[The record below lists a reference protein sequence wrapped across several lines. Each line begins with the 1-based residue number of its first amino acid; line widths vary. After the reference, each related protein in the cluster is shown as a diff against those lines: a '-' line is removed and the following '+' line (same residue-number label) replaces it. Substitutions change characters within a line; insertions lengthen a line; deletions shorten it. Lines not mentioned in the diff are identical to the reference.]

1 MAEMPD
7 DKPVPNPSLT
17 ARVPGQGVTRLCAIM
32 ARLRGPDGCPW
43 DREQDLRTLKPHL
56 LEETYELL
64 ETMAGEDIAAHA
76 EELGDLLLQVVF
88 QARIRE
94 EQGSFA
100 LDDVAHGLS
109 DKLVRRHPHVFGD
122 VQVDG
127 SAAVLRNWEAI
138 KRTEKKP
145 AADGP
150 HAALAGVPIALPAL
164 ARAQRMQSKAS
175 RSGFDWPDVAG
186 VEAKLAEELAEL
198 EAARKTGN
206 ADAVRHE
213 VGDLLFSVVNLCRF
227 LHVDAEEALQAS
239 SNRFARRFREV
250 ERRAAA
256 DGRDMRKC
264 TLAELDVYWDAA
276 KKLEQGPAGS
286 V

>member
-1 MAEMPD
+1 MNSPHDKNPPD
-7 DKPVPNPSLT
+7 PAL
-17 ARVPGQGVTRLCAIM
+17 ARLPGEGVARLCAIM
-32 ARLRGPDGCPW
+32 ARLRGPNGCPW
-43 DREQDLRTLKPHL
+43 DREQNLSTLKPHL

-64 ETMAGEDIAAHA
+64 ETMDGADLAAHA
-76 EELGDLLLQVVF
+76 EELGDVLLQVVF
-88 QARIRE
+88 QSRIRE
-94 EQGSFA
+94 EQGQFT
-100 LDDVAHGLS
+100 LDDVAHNLA

-145 AADGP
+145 DAEGP
-150 HAALAGVPIALPAL
+150 RSALDGVPAALPAL

-175 RSGFDWPDVAG
+175 RCGFDWPDVAG

-198 EAARKTGN
+198 EAARTAGD

-227 LHVDAEEALQAS
+227 LQVDAEEAMQAA
-239 SNRFARRFREV
+239 SNRFAGRFREV

-256 DGRDMRKC
+256 DGRDMRNC
-264 TLAELDVYWDAA
+264 TLAELDVYWEDS
-276 KKLEQGPAGS
+276 KKVEQSAGGT

>member
-1 MAEMPD
+1 MTSNSD
-7 DKPVPNPSLT
+7 DQTGSDP
-17 ARVPGQGVTRLCAIM
+17 ARAPGDGVTRLRAIM
-32 ARLRGPDGCPW
+32 ARLRGPGGCPW
-43 DREQDLRTLKPHL
+43 DREQNLHTLKPHL

-64 ETMAGEDIAAHA
+64 ETMDGEDLAAHA

-94 EQGSFA
+94 EQGQFS
-100 LDDVAHGLS
+100 LDDVAHGLA

-145 AADGP
+145 AANGP
-150 HAALAGVPIALPAL
+150 RSALDGVPVALPAL

-175 RSGFDWPDVAG
+175 RCGFDWPDVAG
-186 VEAKLAEELAEL
+186 VEAKLVEELAEL
-198 EAARKTGN
+198 EAARKTGQ
-206 ADAVRHE
+206 AAEIQHE

-227 LHVDAEEALQAS
+227 LQVDAEDALQAAS
-239 SNRFARRFREV
+239 GRFAARFREV
-250 ERRAAA
+250 ERRAVA
-256 DGRDMRKC
+256 DGRDMRNC
-264 TLAELDVYWDAA
+264 TLAELDVYWEAA
-276 KKLEQGPAGS
+276 KALES
-286 V
+286 VVSEQ

>member
-1 MAEMPD
+1 MTSNSD
-7 DKPVPNPSLT
+7 DPTRFDPA
-17 ARVPGQGVTRLCAIM
+17 ARTPGEGVTRLRTIM

-43 DREQDLRTLKPHL
+43 DREQNLHTLKPHL

-64 ETMAGEDIAAHA
+64 ETMDGDDLAAHA
-76 EELGDLLLQVVF
+76 EELGDVLLQVVF

-94 EQGSFA
+94 EQGQFS
-100 LDDVAHGLS
+100 LDDVAHSLA

-150 HAALAGVPIALPAL
+150 RSALAGVPVALPAL

-175 RSGFDWPDVAG
+175 RCGFDWPDVAG
-186 VEAKLAEELAEL
+186 VEAKLVEELAEL
-198 EAARKTGN
+198 EAARKTGQ
-206 ADAVRHE
+206 AAEIRHE

-227 LHVDAEEALQAS
+227 LQVDAEDALQAAS
-239 SNRFARRFREV
+239 GRFAGRFREV

-256 DGRDMRKC
+256 DGRDMRQC
-264 TLAELDVYWDAA
+264 TLAELDVYWEAA
-276 KKLEQGPAGS
+276 KALES
-286 V
+286 VDGKK

>member
-1 MAEMPD
+1 MAETPAD
-7 DKPVPNPSLT
+7 NSRSDAALTREPGKGT
-17 ARVPGQGVTRLCAIM
+17 ARLVAIM

-43 DREQDLRTLKPHL
+43 DREQNLRTLKSHL

-64 ETMAGEDIAAHA
+64 EVMDSEDLAAHA

-88 QARIRE
+88 QSQLRA
-94 EQGSFA
+94 EQGAFT
-100 LDDVAHGLS
+100 LDEVAHRLA

-122 VQVDG
+122 VRADD

-138 KRTEKKP
+138 KRTEKKS
-145 AADGP
+145 ADGAP
-150 HAALAGVPIALPAL
+150 RSALDGVPAALPAL
-164 ARAQRMQSKAS
+164 SRAQRMQSKAA
-175 RSGFDWPDVAG
+175 RCGFDWPDVSG

-198 EAARKTGN
+198 EAARKAGD

-227 LHVDAEEALQAS
+227 LQLDAEDALQAAS
-239 SNRFARRFREV
+239 GRFARRFREV

-256 DGRDMRKC
+256 DGRDMRTC
-264 TLAELDVYWDAA
+264 TLAELDVYWNAA
-276 KKLEQGPAGS
+276 KAEERARG
-286 V
+286 

>member
-1 MAEMPD
+1 MPAKP
-7 DKPVPNPSLT
+7 DKTGPDPAAP
-17 ARVPGQGVTRLCAIM
+17 ARVPGQGMARLCAIM

-43 DREQDLRTLKPHL
+43 DREQDLRSLKPHL

-64 ETMAGEDIAAHA
+64 ETMDGADLAAHA

-94 EQGSFA
+94 EQGAFT
-100 LDDVAHGLS
+100 LDDVAYGLV

-145 AADGP
+145 TAEGP
-150 HAALAGVPIALPAL
+150 RSALDGVPAALPAL
-164 ARAQRMQSKAS
+164 ARAQRMQTKAS
-175 RSGFDWPDVAG
+175 RRGFDWPDVAG

-198 EAARKTGN
+198 DAARKTGD
-206 ADAVRHE
+206 AEAVRRE
-213 VGDLLFSVVNLCRF
+213 AGDLLFTVVNLCRF
-227 LHVDAEEALQAS
+227 LHVDAEDALQATS
-239 SNRFARRFREV
+239 SRFAGRFREV

-256 DGRDMRKC
+256 DGRDMRNC

-276 KKLEQGPAGS
+276 KRMETTVNQ
-286 V
+286 

>member
-1 MAEMPD
+1 MNSLY
-7 DKPVPNPSLT
+7 DKTAADPASL
-17 ARVPGQGVTRLCAIM
+17 RLPGEGVSRLCAIM
-32 ARLRGPDGCPW
+32 ARLRGPNGCPW
-43 DREQDLRTLKPHL
+43 DREQNLSTLKPHL

-64 ETMAGEDIAAHA
+64 ETMDGTDLAAHA
-76 EELGDLLLQVVF
+76 EELGDVLLQVVF

-94 EQGSFA
+94 EQGDFS
-100 LDDVAHGLS
+100 LDDVAHNLA

-127 SAAVLRNWEAI
+127 SADVLRNWEAI

-145 AADGP
+145 TAEGP
-150 HAALAGVPIALPAL
+150 RSALDGVPAALPAL

-175 RSGFDWPDVAG
+175 RCGFDWPDMAG

-198 EAARKTGN
+198 EAARKTG
-206 ADAVRHE
+206 DAEAVHHE

-227 LHVDAEEALQAS
+227 LKVDAEDAMQSAS
-239 SNRFARRFREV
+239 SRFARRFREV

-256 DGRDMRKC
+256 AGRDLRNC
-264 TLAELDVYWDAA
+264 TLAELDVYWEAA
-276 KKLEQGPAGS
+276 KAVERAGRS
-286 V
+286 D

>member
-1 MAEMPD
+1 MAGPPD
-7 DKPVPNPSLT
+7 DKTGSDPTL
-17 ARVPGQGVTRLCAIM
+17 ARVPGDGVARLRAIM
-32 ARLRGPDGCPW
+32 ARLRGPGGCPW
-43 DREQDLRTLKPHL
+43 DREQDLHSLKPHL

-64 ETMAGEDIAAHA
+64 ETMDSADLAAHA

-94 EQGSFA
+94 EQGQFT
-100 LDDVAHGLS
+100 LDDVAHGLA

-145 AADGP
+145 AANNGLRS
-150 HAALAGVPIALPAL
+150 ALDGVPLALPAL
-164 ARAQRMQSKAS
+164 SRAQRMQSKAS
-175 RSGFDWPDVAG
+175 RCGFDWPDVAG

-198 EAARKTGN
+198 ETARKIGE
-206 ADAVRHE
+206 AGAVRHE

-227 LHVDAEEALQAS
+227 LQVDAEDALQAA
-239 SNRFARRFREV
+239 SNRFAGRFREV

-256 DGRDMRKC
+256 DGRDMRNC
-264 TLAELDVYWDAA
+264 TLAELDVYWEAA
-276 KKLEQGPAGS
+276 KRMEPVSSNQ
-286 V
+286 